1 MIILGI
7 DPGQGGGI
15 AMLEANSVMEA
26 LTAPELILA
35 ERMPVLQL
43 RKKKVVDA
51 PEAIRRIERAANG
64 GHEQQTLPY
73 PIVDVAIVE
82 SVSAMPQQGVS
93 STFQFGRAL
102 GAIEAVAQLTA
113 RRVEY
118 VTPAVWKR
126 SMGLVGQ
133 SKRSSLDLAK
143 LKFGPLLRDLWG
155 VQKNDGIAEAAL
167 MCLWFLSEN
176 RQALP
181 LPESTPD
188 LEPEQLELDLRF

>member
-43 RKKKVVDA
+43 RKKRVVDA

-64 GHEQQTLPY
+64 GHEQTLPY

-133 SKRSSLDLAK
+133 SKRASLDLAK
-143 LKFGPLLRDLWG
+143 LKFGPLLRELWA
-155 VQKNDGIAEAAL
+155 VQRNDGIAEAAL
-167 MCLWFLSEN
+167 MCLWYLSEK

-188 LEPEQLELDLRF
+188 LEPEQLELDLRL